1 MSRVKYKNLFNFKP
15 SGAIDDDIL
24 AFEAKIEEHPPGI
37 RATFKDSVKIIQASN
52 KDIVES
58 LRLYMN
64 EKMAINPSP
73 VFVAAG

>member
-1 MSRVKYKNLFNFKP
+1 M
-15 SGAIDDDIL
+15 
-24 AFEAKIEEHPPGI
+24 EEHPRGI
-37 RATFKDSVKIIQASN
+37 RATFKDPVKIIQASN

-73 VFVAAG
+73 VFVAAGK